1 MKPYTS
7 SCFALFLLL
16 SLYFFSNVSGVAR
29 NVENNANY
37 LLHWEHLDDPR
48 YGKDS
53 AECVRNWSVYD
64 EFVKHGALD
73 LAYKP
78 WKYVFE
84 NCPLITQNIYVH
96 GATIVKYQHDNE
108 TDPEKK
114 AQWVHL
120 LMRVFDQRIQHFG
133 NEGFV
138 MGRKATMLYQVQPD
152 NTQELFKLTQRSIE
166 LTGVDVESTVLSI
179 NFLAAVLLEKAGE
192 LELIDIMDL
201 YLRALDIIEYN
212 LVRDPSDKQFFQ
224 HAKTSVQALFEP
236 YGTCE
241 NLIRAFL
248 PRFEAAP
255 GDSILL
261 KRITLLLDNAGC
273 ADTEL
278 FFLASENLHQI
289 APNAASA
296 FLLGRLENSRQ
307 NFDAAI
313 RYFQQAADGYAKEDQ
328 PNSRDNLFR
337 AYWLMAEISYK
348 QLKQLPQARAH
359 ARKALE
365 AKPGDG
371 RPLLLIGEMYA
382 ASARECGHDEFS
394 RKSAYWAAVDK
405 FIQAAAV
412 AEESIIKER
421 AQQLAETYRQYF
433 PNVEEIFFNG
443 YNPGDSY
450 RVECWINETTTVRA
464 R

>member
-1 MKPYTS
+1 MKSYTPS
-7 SCFALFLLL
+7 FFALILLL
-16 SLYFFSNVSGVAR
+16 SLYFFSNVSVVAR
-29 NVENNANY
+29 NVENNAY
-37 LLHWEHLDDPR
+37 YPWHWGILDDPR

-96 GATIVKYQHDNE
+96 GANIIKYQYDNE

-114 AQWVHL
+114 AQWVDL
-120 LMRVFDQRIQHFG
+120 LMRVFDQRIQYFG

-138 MGRKATMLYQVQPD
+138 LGRKATTLYQLQPD

-166 LTGVDVESTVLSI
+166 LTGKDIESSVLSI
-179 NFLAAVLLEKAGE
+179 NFLAAVLLERAGE
-192 LELIDIMDL
+192 LEQLDILDF

-212 LVRDPSDKQFFQ
+212 LAKDPSDRQFFQ
-224 HAKTSVQALFEP
+224 HAKTSVQALYEP

-241 NLIRAFL
+241 NLIGIFS
-248 PRFEAAP
+248 PRFEAEP
-255 GDSILL
+255 SDPILL
-261 KRITLLLDNAGC
+261 KRITNLLDNAGC

-278 FFLASENLHQI
+278 FFLATKQLHQI
-289 APNAASA
+289 APDAASA
-296 FLLGRLENSRQ
+296 FLLGRLENSLQ
-307 NFDAAI
+307 NFDVAI
-313 RYFQQAADGYAKEDQ
+313 RYFQEAADRYAAEDQ
-328 PNSRDNLFR
+328 ANSRDNIFR
-337 AYWLMAEISYK
+337 AYWLMAEISNR
-348 QLKQLPQARAH
+348 QLKQMPQARAH

-365 AKPGDG
+365 AKPNDG

-382 ASARECGHDEFS
+382 ASARECGQDEFS

-412 AEESIIKER
+412 AEE
-421 AQQLAETYRQYF
+421 
-433 PNVEEIFFNG
+433 
-443 YNPGDSY
+443 
-450 RVECWINETTTVRA
+450 
-464 R
+464 